1 MPCAIG
7 CLIPVA
13 PWWGLRSIKR
23 KVSDMI
29 GRNDKVKVE
38 LELSLRDI
46 RMLAR
51 AVGGALSVVRN
62 GGVASLDQ
70 WRGMCRVS
78 AELKCAVAQAFSGS
92 GVGSFYTGYR
102 LANRWADER
111 IDGAYGSV
119 CR

>member
-1 MPCAIG
+1 
-7 CLIPVA
+7 
-13 PWWGLRSIKR
+13 
-23 KVSDMI
+23 MI
-29 GRNDKVKVE
+29 GKNDKVKVE

-51 AVGGALSVVRN
+51 AVGGALSVARN

-78 AELKCAVAQAFSGS
+78 GELKCAVAQAFSDG
-92 GVGSFYTGYR
+92 GVGLFSTGYR
-102 LANRWADER
+102 LTDRWADER
-111 IDGAYGSV
+111 INGAYGSV

>member
-1 MPCAIG
+1 
-7 CLIPVA
+7 
-13 PWWGLRSIKR
+13 
-23 KVSDMI
+23 MI
-29 GRNDKVKVE
+29 GKNDKVKVE

-51 AVGGALSVVRN
+51 AVGGALSVARN

-78 AELKCAVAQAFSGS
+78 GELKCAVARAFSDG
-92 GVGSFYTGYR
+92 GVGLFSTGYR
-102 LANRWADER
+102 ITDRWADER
-111 IDGAYGSV
+111 INGAYGSV